1 MTTLRHI
8 AILVEKDLRIEA
20 RGRQT
25 IGLVMML
32 GVLIV
37 VVLALGLGPDAAAGV
52 EAIQATAILWV
63 AYLFAGA
70 MCFEKTMGV
79 ERQDDALAGLLLAPV
94 DRGLIYLGKLIA
106 NLALMLGVA
115 VTVTPVGVLLFRFDL
130 TQAPL
135 GFAVVMGLGMLGF
148 AAVGTLFSAAM
159 SWTRLQGGLLAI
171 LIFPMSLPLVVT
183 STQVMNRIFESE
195 SSIMGAGLGVLV
207 AFDAVFLVASWLV
220 FELLLEP

>member
-1 MTTLRHI
+1 MTHLRHI
-8 AILVEKDLRIEA
+8 AILVGKDLRIEA

-25 IGLVMML
+25 LGLVLML

-37 VVLALGLGPDAAAGV
+37 VVLALGLGPGSGV
-52 EAIQATAILWV
+52 EAMHATAILWV

-94 DRGLIYLGKLIA
+94 DRGVIYLGKLIA
-106 NLALMLGVA
+106 NLALMMGVA
-115 VTVTPVGVLLFRFDL
+115 LTVTPVGVLLFRFDL

-135 GFAVVMGLGMLGF
+135 GFALVMLLSMVGF

-159 SWTRLQGGLLAI
+159 SSTRLQGGLLAI
-171 LIFPMSLPLVVT
+171 LIFPMSLPLVVA
-183 STQVMNRIFESE
+183 STQVMVRLFEAEGSLF
-195 SSIMGAGLGVLV
+195 GAGLGVLI

>member
-1 MTTLRHI
+1 MSPIRQI
-8 AILVEKDLRIEA
+8 AILVGKDLRIEA

-25 IGLVMML
+25 LGLVMML

-37 VVLALGLGPDAAAGV
+37 VVLALGLGPGSGV
-52 EAIQATAILWV
+52 EAMHATAILWV

-94 DRGLIYLGKLIA
+94 DRGFIYVGKLIA

-115 VTVTPVGVLLFRFDL
+115 LTVTPVGVLLFRFDL

-135 GFAVVMGLGMLGF
+135 GFALVMFMSMLGF

-159 SWTRLQGGLLAI
+159 SSTRLQGGLLAI
-171 LIFPMSLPLVVT
+171 LIFPMSLPLVVA

-195 SSIMGAGLGVLV
+195 GSIGGAGLGVLI